1 MMRICIIAEGSYP
14 YIPGGVST
22 WIHRFVQEMPEHEF
36 EILSI
41 MPSPK
46 EYKKFKY
53 EPPSM
58 VTSVTTN
65 YLNTYLDLKHKH
77 RLSEPLI
84 PTQQKAAIN
93 DFIFFND
100 NIDWQEFAKIISN
113 THKIGNTLNFLQSK
127 LFWELIRKKYLEE
140 YNTHE
145 FNAFFWTIRS
155 MLLPVI
161 HLMQQPIPEADLYHC
176 VSTGYAGLLG
186 LMAKARYG
194 KPLILTEHGI
204 YAREREEDILKSRW
218 LLASYKKLW
227 IEFFYFISKGVYA
240 TADEIVTLFNRNQ
253 EIQIEL
259 GAPAEKCAIIAN
271 GIDPLEY
278 RTIPV
283 HPGRMHVASIL
294 RVVPIKDV
302 LTLIRA
308 FKLVHDAE
316 PEAHLSL
323 IGPTD
328 EDEDYYE
335 QCQNLI
341 SILNLED
348 DITFTGRVNIHSILP
363 DIDVLTLTSISE
375 GMPLVI
381 LEGLASGIPFV
392 ATNVGSCR
400 ELLEGSEDTL
410 GHAGIIVPPVS
421 PNATAEAILKLLRDP
436 ELRKTYSQNGIKR
449 VSALYSNERLTKSYK
464 EIYDKYR

>member
-1 MMRICIIAEGSYP
+1 MRICIIAEGSYP

-41 MPSPK
+41 MPNPD
-46 EYKKFKY
+46 EYKNFKY
-53 EPPSM
+53 TPPPM
-58 VTSVTTN
+58 VANVTTN
-65 YLNTYLDLKHKH
+65 YLNTYLNLKHKR
-77 RLSEPLI
+77 RLIEPMI
-84 PTQQKAAIN
+84 ATKHKAAIN
-93 DFIFFND
+93 DFIFFNET
-100 NIDWQEFAKIISN
+100 IDWESFAQIISN
-113 THKIGNTLNFLQSK
+113 THKIGNTLNFLQSR

-140 YNTHE
+140 YNTYE
-145 FNAFFWTIRS
+145 FNAFFWTVRS

-176 VSTGYAGLLG
+176 VSTGYAGLIG
-186 LMAKARYG
+186 LMAKSQTG

-218 LLASYKKLW
+218 LLTSYKKLW

-240 TADEIVTLFNRNQ
+240 SSDEIITLFNRNQ
-253 EIQIEL
+253 EIQMEL
-259 GAPAEKCAIIAN
+259 GAPPDKCSLIAN

-278 RTIPV
+278 TVVPV
-283 HPGRMHVASIL
+283 HSSRMHVASIL

-316 PEAHLSL
+316 PTAYLSL

-328 EDEDYYE
+328 EDESYFE

-341 SILNLED
+341 SILNLEHA
-348 DITFTGRVNIHSILP
+348 IKFTGRVDIHSVLHE
-363 DIDVLTLTSISE
+363 IDVLTLTSISE

-381 LEGLASGIPFV
+381 LEGMASGIPFV
-392 ATNVGSCR
+392 ATNVGSCS
-400 ELLEGSEDTL
+400 ELLEGPADTF

-421 PNATAEAILKLLRDP
+421 PKATAEAVLKLLRNP
-436 ELRKTYSQNGIKR
+436 ALRENMSKNGRNR
-449 VSALYSNERLTKSYK
+449 VSALYSNERLTQSYK
-464 EIYDKYR
+464 SIYDKYR